1 MVESSQS
8 CQELIMLELD
18 VIASINWNPAYGE
31 RLREM
36 RGKVSMQMLAD
47 EVTEKFG
54 YRVTKQYIQMM
65 EKPFGERASKTV
77 PFLLLRYICASL
89 GRDVQ
94 EIFDSPKI
102 TKKMTRQS

>member
-8 CQELIMLELD
+8 CQEFIMLELD

-36 RGKVSMQMLAD
+36 RGKVSMQTLAD

-77 PFLLLRYICASL
+77 PFLLLRYICAAL

-102 TKKMTRQS
+102 TKK